1 MMKITQIQ
9 FKFLMSHLLK
19 ILTFIIIFSAILS
32 CKKVIDIEL
41 PATDPKIVVNSFFT
55 DNSRIKVQLSK
66 SIGVLEGTSPDI
78 TDASVILR
86 ENGVI
91 IDTMYLES
99 GDYYSHTLAE
109 KNKDYSLEI
118 IAPDMETVS
127 CEDFIPEKTVL
138 KSYMCT
144 DSVLI
149 NEDGLAINE
158 LKLDFEDF
166 PGPSFYEVELKAN
179 DVINNYNQ
187 GLWFEKNSDPIITST
202 GLLDYNPR
210 TLIFTD
216 KMFDGKHCSVKIYF
230 ASNSWSD
237 YKLTISFRSVS
248 ESYYKYKEKQ
258 IAYLFSLDQDIFSG
272 MSEPVNLY
280 SNITGGYGIFAGYSS
295 DEKVI
300 IVQ

>member
-1 MMKITQIQ
+1 MQH
-9 FKFLMSHLLK
+9 FLK
-19 ILTFIIIFSAILS
+19 ILILFVLISSLSS

-55 DNSRIKVQLSK
+55 DNSRIKVHLSK
-66 SIGVLEGTSPDI
+66 SIGILESAAPDI
-78 TDASVILR
+78 TDASVLLR
-86 ENGVI
+86 ENDDI

-99 GDYYSHTLAE
+99 GYYYSHILAE
-109 KNKDYSLEI
+109 KNKDYSLEV
-118 IAPDMETVS
+118 IATGMETVF
-127 CEDFIPEKTVL
+127 CEDIIPEKAVL
-138 KSYMCT
+138 QSYTCT

-149 NEDGLAINE
+149 NEDGLTINE
-158 LKLDFEDF
+158 LKLDFQDF
-166 PGPSFYEVELKAN
+166 PGPSFYEVELEAN
-179 DVINNYNQ
+179 DVVYNYNQ

-210 TLIFTD
+210 TLVFTD

-230 ASNSWSD
+230 ASNPWSD
-237 YKLTISFRSVS
+237 YKLKISFRSIS

-258 IAYLFSLDQDIFSG
+258 IAYLFSLRQDIFSG
-272 MSEPVNLY
+272 MSEPINLY

-300 IVQ
+300 IVR